1 MNARVSQINLTFVMP
16 TAFSRV
22 SGSTS
27 ATPKQRR
34 GVAALLAA
42 LVQRVAETPRRRAA
56 LNELS
61 ALSDH
66 ELSDIGLSRGDLP
79 RVFDPMFV
87 QERRAA

>member
-22 SGSTS
+22 SDST
-27 ATPKQRR
+27 AAMPKQRR
-34 GVAALLAA
+34 GVAARLAA
-42 LVQRVAETPRRRAA
+42 LVQRMVEAPRRRAA

-61 ALSDH
+61 ALSDY
-66 ELSDIGLSRGDLP
+66 ELSDIGLSRSDLP
-79 RVFDPMFV
+79 RVFDPTFV